1 MCSRRLNLLR
11 AHLLLAKHFNP
22 HLNLS
27 VSFLSQSSLGMCAM
41 QMNAHIIL
49 CAAVRGG
56 VRVWHIYGMSAW
68 VIGPFR
74 SPCFSLSLVC
84 PPRVHCT
91 LQFLCLSC
99 FWRRQVH
106 LVRLQT
112 MAAIWTR
119 RWAGKEKQVYFFL
132 NPRKINWK
140 KKFWVFRWKKKRSA
154 CVEITVFLRITGAF
168 SPPVMVLKW
177 ISSFIS
183 DFHKQSKVLRT
194 LKPTTCMY
202 FLQSAAT
209 TLCWPAATQV
219 HMTAKTTQRHVSVWT
234 KMLHVSQ
241 IFRGGFLT
249 TFSNTFHHHVS
260 VEEPQKRR
268 DSLHSAASFFQYA
281 YLFINGSATNPT
293 APSQRLFGDFRL

>member
-1 MCSRRLNLLR
+1 M
-11 AHLLLAKHFNP
+11 
-22 HLNLS
+22 
-27 VSFLSQSSLGMCAM
+27 
-41 QMNAHIIL
+41 
-49 CAAVRGG
+49 
-56 VRVWHIYGMSAW
+56 
-68 VIGPFR
+68 
-74 SPCFSLSLVC
+74 
-84 PPRVHCT
+84 
-91 LQFLCLSC
+91 
-99 FWRRQVH
+99 
-106 LVRLQT
+106 
-112 MAAIWTR
+112 
-119 RWAGKEKQVYFFL
+119 
-132 NPRKINWK
+132 
-140 KKFWVFRWKKKRSA
+140 KKKRSA

-168 SPPVMVLKW
+168 FPPVMVLKW

-268 DSLHSAASFFQYA
+268 DSLHSAASFFPVRLSIHKRLCNKSRCAFAKTFWRLHVVMLSCTTLQLHHKVKPSSGLTLPGSQYQFPSFFVVGWQLA
-281 YLFINGSATNPT
+281 ELTQKLLDFLTEKWHLMPT
-293 APSQRLFGDFRL
+293 CLLLRC

>member
-1 MCSRRLNLLR
+1 MCWN
-11 AHLLLAKHFNP
+11 NC
-22 HLNLS
+22 
-27 VSFLSQSSLGMCAM
+27 FLT
-41 QMNAHIIL
+41 NY
-49 CAAVRGG
+49 RG
-56 VRVWHIYGMSAW
+56 
-68 VIGPFR
+68 
-74 SPCFSLSLVC
+74 
-84 PPRVHCT
+84 
-91 LQFLCLSC
+91 
-99 FWRRQVH
+99 
-106 LVRLQT
+106 
-112 MAAIWTR
+112 
-119 RWAGKEKQVYFFL
+119 FF
-132 NPRKINWK
+132 
-140 KKFWVFRWKKKRSA
+140 F
-154 CVEITVFLRITGAF
+154 
-168 SPPVMVLKW
+168 PVMVLKW

-268 DSLHSAASFFQYA
+268 DSLRSAASFFQYA
-281 YLFINGSATNPT
+281 YLFINGSATNPA

>member
-1 MCSRRLNLLR
+1 M
-11 AHLLLAKHFNP
+11 
-22 HLNLS
+22 
-27 VSFLSQSSLGMCAM
+27 
-41 QMNAHIIL
+41 
-49 CAAVRGG
+49 
-56 VRVWHIYGMSAW
+56 
-68 VIGPFR
+68 
-74 SPCFSLSLVC
+74 
-84 PPRVHCT
+84 
-91 LQFLCLSC
+91 
-99 FWRRQVH
+99 
-106 LVRLQT
+106 
-112 MAAIWTR
+112 
-119 RWAGKEKQVYFFL
+119 
-132 NPRKINWK
+132 
-140 KKFWVFRWKKKRSA
+140 KKKRSA
-154 CVEITVFLRITGAF
+154 CVEITVFLRITGASF
-168 SPPVMVLKW
+168 PPVMVLKW

-281 YLFINGSATNPT
+281 YLFINGSATNPA